1 MDSTKK
7 YLSQINKKN
16 QNYKKE
22 LERFQASDENI
33 KSSSSKN
40 SDVNSQNTKVLY
52 LHMGLP
58 KTGTSAL
65 QAFFSKN
72 RNLLLEKSIDYP
84 IMGNFQG
91 QVKGNIASGNAAFL
105 ARAFLPENHRGTLV
119 NSRNRNEYI
128 QEFIDKIKHSKSK
141 YIVVSSEFLVALNI
155 DSLLEIKNFLKSQ
168 LNLKIKIVYY
178 MREQVSHLTSTYI
191 QSVKRSNC
199 TLFPEE
205 YIRDSYQ
212 KKAFLYYHQLYN
224 NFTDIFGLENV
235 IPRIYE
241 ETKQYQGG
249 IIGDFLSI
257 LSVDTN
263 EFKDQFSK
271 SSNNIINVSLSPNE
285 VAIMLL
291 LNRYKPRMKFSDYL
305 VEDAAEFRGQKPYED
320 RPIISPRLKETIE
333 SHFYEENKKLAEEL
347 FGREYLFPKKQ
358 NEQKAYIEISE
369 DMFKNKD
376 LVQFFGGLLVRFDGR
391 IARLEDKLR
400 KLEGN

>member
-1 MDSTKK
+1 M
-7 YLSQINKKN
+7 
-16 QNYKKE
+16 
-22 LERFQASDENI
+22 
-33 KSSSSKN
+33 
-40 SDVNSQNTKVLY
+40 
-52 LHMGLP
+52 
-58 KTGTSAL
+58 
-65 QAFFSKN
+65 
-72 RNLLLEKSIDYP
+72 
-84 IMGNFQG
+84 
-91 QVKGNIASGNAAFL
+91 
-105 ARAFLPENHRGTLV
+105 
-119 NSRNRNEYI
+119 
-128 QEFIDKIKHSKSK
+128 
-141 YIVVSSEFLVALNI
+141 
-155 DSLLEIKNFLKSQ
+155 
-168 LNLKIKIVYY
+168 
-178 MREQVSHLTSTYI
+178 
-191 QSVKRSNC
+191 
-199 TLFPEE
+199 
-205 YIRDSYQ
+205 
-212 KKAFLYYHQLYN
+212 
-224 NFTDIFGLENV
+224 

-271 SSNNIINVSLSPNE
+271 SLNNIINVSLSPNE

-376 LVQFFGGLLVRFDGR
+376 LVQFFGGLLVRFDER